1 MPQEVEGL
9 SGRALEQTD
18 GLVCAVLTPPAPRG
32 LSRLLALCSPG
43 TYSSRE
49 HLPLGVTGNRKGVS
63 SSMDL
68 RITHDPESGLKNT
81 SGLLLSEGFSSF
93 PETLAYFLPLLKSHP
108 MGS

>member
-49 HLPLGVTGNRKGVS
+49 HLPLPGAPTARGDWEQERSQFIYG
-63 SSMDL
+63 
-68 RITHDPESGLKNT
+68 
-81 SGLLLSEGFSSF
+81 SENN
-93 PETLAYFLPLLKSHP
+93 A
-108 MGS
+108 